1 VAKDASLFVMLAGVI
16 VFWGLAFA
24 AIKQVTNEGM
34 SFVSLTVLRF
44 SMASAVFAVYLAV
57 TPTARVPIARE
68 DVAALVILGSLAFT
82 GYHFLLNYGEGS
94 GAASGS
100 SALIIATAPAFM
112 VVLAVLKLKEKLT
125 ALRVFGLA
133 IVFAGLAV
141 MILLN
146 PKSLDLGL
154 SPELAAIVPAAIMA
168 AVYSV
173 YSKRYL
179 KKYPPVTFA
188 AYTMFAGTA
197 LMMPVAVLYGP
208 ATVTDAFQ
216 LTAVGWGSL
225 LFLAVLP
232 GALAYVLWFRVLERI
247 PASRAA
253 PYIYLS
259 TIVALV
265 GGMVLLREPI
275 TATIVLGAAM
285 VIGGV
290 YIAQRQ
296 SAKT

>member
-1 VAKDASLFVMLAGVI
+1 M
-16 VFWGLAFA
+16 FWGLAFA
-24 AIKQVTNEGM
+24 AIKEVTNEGM

-44 SMASAVFAVYLAV
+44 SMASGVFAVYLAV
-57 TPTARVPIARE
+57 NPKARVRVARR
-68 DVAALVILGSLAFT
+68 DVGALVALGALAFT

-94 GAASGS
+94 GAPSGS
-100 SALIIATAPAFM
+100 SALVIATAPAFM

-125 ALRVFGLA
+125 ALRVLGIA

-146 PKSLDLGL
+146 TDSLGL
-154 SPELAAIVPAAIMA
+154 GVSPELAAIVPAAIMA
-168 AVYSV
+168 AIYSV
-173 YSKRYL
+173 YSKPYL
-179 KKYPPVTFA
+179 KRYPPVTFA

-208 ATVTDAFQ
+208 ATVTDAFS
-216 LTAVGWGSL
+216 LTAVGWASL
-225 LFLAVLP
+225 LYLAVLP
-232 GALAYVLWFRVLERI
+232 GALAYVLWFRVLDRI

-259 TIVALV
+259 TIVAIV
-265 GGMVLLREPI
+265 GGMVFLHEPI
-275 TATIVLGAAM
+275 TATIVLGTAM

-290 YIAQRQ
+290 YLAQRQ
-296 SAKT
+296 PAKG